1 MMKFQRSDTDPTG
14 TPSTARRA
22 SNKAALLG
30 AVALGAVAGPGFL
43 ETAYFPSHAL
53 AQAQVQGAER
63 PSPPASAQ
71 AIPSFADVVDRVK
84 PAVVSVRVKTPAR
97 QARATGPGGGFD
109 LPDFDLP
116 QDHPFQEFFRR
127 FRGDRFGDRGF
138 GDNDDEPRGPRPG
151 PGPRRFGQ
159 SQGSGFFISA
169 DGYLVTNNHVIDKSS
184 EVQVLTDDGR
194 TLDAKVV
201 GTDPK
206 TDLALL
212 KVEGTGFPFV
222 QLAPEAPRVGDW
234 VLAVGNPFGLGGTV
248 TAGIVSARAR
258 DIGVGPYDDFLQ
270 IDAPVNRGNSGGPA
284 FNLKGEVVGVT
295 TAIASP
301 SGGNVGIAFAIPSDT
316 VRQIVAQIKE
326 KGTVERGFLGVQIQ
340 PVTPDIAAGVG
351 LNKTEGAIVSR
362 VEEGSPAARAG
373 LKAGDVVLAVDGKA
387 VRDARDLSRQI
398 AFMGPGTTAT
408 VQVWRDGASRD
419 LSVTIGRLP
428 GDRAAAEPDRGDV
441 EPDKLGLSLAP
452 APSVAGSDRRGVAVV
467 GVEPNSP
474 AAEKG
479 LKTGDVI
486 ADVAGRAVET
496 PADVRRAI
504 EDSRK
509 DGKKVVL
516 FRLETREGS
525 RFVAIPVPAA

>member
-1 MMKFQRSDTDPTG
+1 M
-14 TPSTARRA
+14 
-22 SNKAALLG
+22 
-30 AVALGAVAGPGFL
+30 
-43 ETAYFPSHAL
+43 
-53 AQAQVQGAER
+53 
-63 PSPPASAQ
+63 
-71 AIPSFADVVDRVK
+71 
-84 PAVVSVRVKTPAR
+84 
-97 QARATGPGGGFD
+97 
-109 LPDFDLP
+109 
-116 QDHPFQEFFRR
+116 
-127 FRGDRFGDRGF
+127 
-138 GDNDDEPRGPRPG
+138 
-151 PGPRRFGQ
+151 
-159 SQGSGFFISA
+159 
-169 DGYLVTNNHVIDKSS
+169 
-184 EVQVLTDDGR
+184 
-194 TLDAKVV
+194 
-201 GTDPK
+201 
-206 TDLALL
+206 
-212 KVEGTGFPFV
+212 

>member
-1 MMKFQRSDTDPTG
+1 M
-14 TPSTARRA
+14 
-22 SNKAALLG
+22 
-30 AVALGAVAGPGFL
+30 
-43 ETAYFPSHAL
+43 
-53 AQAQVQGAER
+53 
-63 PSPPASAQ
+63 
-71 AIPSFADVVDRVK
+71 
-84 PAVVSVRVKTPAR
+84 
-97 QARATGPGGGFD
+97 
-109 LPDFDLP
+109 
-116 QDHPFQEFFRR
+116 
-127 FRGDRFGDRGF
+127 
-138 GDNDDEPRGPRPG
+138 
-151 PGPRRFGQ
+151 
-159 SQGSGFFISA
+159 
-169 DGYLVTNNHVIDKSS
+169 
-184 EVQVLTDDGR
+184 
-194 TLDAKVV
+194 
-201 GTDPK
+201 
-206 TDLALL
+206 
-212 KVEGTGFPFV
+212 
-222 QLAPEAPRVGDW
+222 
-234 VLAVGNPFGLGGTV
+234 
-248 TAGIVSARAR
+248 
-258 DIGVGPYDDFLQ
+258 
-270 IDAPVNRGNSGGPA
+270 
-284 FNLKGEVVGVT
+284 
-295 TAIASP
+295 
-301 SGGNVGIAFAIPSDT
+301 
-316 VRQIVAQIKE
+316 
-326 KGTVERGFLGVQIQ
+326 QIQ
-340 PVTPDIAAGVG
+340 PVTPDIAAGLG